1 MALADTLAAAAI
13 NAAYLAW
20 GKAASYTPPGGG
32 SSAGCT
38 VLLDVRDSGAKPE
51 DGSPPAGQAWIEVR
65 AKEVAA
71 PAAGGTFTLTVG
83 GKTYEVASRPLPADG
98 DGYAWKM
105 WVE

>member
-1 MALADTLAAAAI
+1 MALAETLAAAAAD
-13 NAAYLAW
+13 AAYLCW

-32 SSAGCT
+32 ISEPCT
-38 VLLDVRDSGAKPE
+38 VLFDARDSGARPE

-71 PAAGGTFTLTVG
+71 PAAGGIFTMTLS
-83 GKTYEVASRPLPADG
+83 GKVYEIASRPLPADA
-98 DGYAWKM
+98 DGYAFKM

>member
-13 NAAYLAW
+13 DAAYLAW

-32 SSAGCT
+32 SAAPCT
-38 VLLDVRDSGAKPE
+38 VLLDVRDSGARPE

-65 AKEVAA
+65 AREVAA
-71 PAAGGTFTLTVG
+71 PLAGGTFTMTVG
-83 GKTYEVASRPLPADG
+83 AKIYEILSRPLPADA